1 VLYICDRFFPSK
13 AKAIGDRV
21 IADVL
26 NGTTYDEDDTK
37 NWSVEISDKIRHEV
51 AGTVEISYCFMPEFT
66 YSTVTESMGPNSRF
80 KIVVQTTMGQMKD
93 QGIRIASRCLWDPTT
108 DNYASCSY
116 KNVSAYADS
125 VSSRYV

>member
-1 VLYICDRFFPSK
+1 MGTQLLTYFCQPTGWNRRKPKGIRSVELFARTLASSRVLYICDRFFPSK

-51 AGTVEISYCFMPEFT
+51 AGIVEISCCFMP
-66 YSTVTESMGPNSRF
+66 
-80 KIVVQTTMGQMKD
+80 
-93 QGIRIASRCLWDPTT
+93 
-108 DNYASCSY
+108 
-116 KNVSAYADS
+116 
-125 VSSRYV
+125 